1 MPQPSVT
8 CLAGILRA
16 FRLAFL
22 LAAAMALAACGP
34 CGPFSSSSQDAIA
47 ACHSDTPAQ

>member
-22 LAAAMALAACGP
+22 LAAAMALAACGR
-34 CGPFSSSSQDAIA
+34 CGDFLPSSQDGIA
-47 ACHSDTPAQ
+47 ACHSDAPPQ